1 MGESSRRSTPHFG
14 DTPARRSQRRW
25 PEAEAPYAFVAPSFP
40 ETGRTVR
47 DGVLYIHGH
56 TLRGAVGGG
65 AALGDTGTSSV
76 VDLLAEQTG
85 RRTGLVDLATV
96 EAGASAIRN
105 RIGKLISAGITI
117 LVFDAVE
124 RSSLQRIV
132 SAVIKAY
139 PDGLLAGSAGLSSA
153 LARRLRPN
161 PTAIADSGGAARDG
175 PVLVVAGSVNPVTL
189 AQLDRLANM
198 AGVNTVWV
206 DGASA
211 AESAD
216 KADAELR
223 RTLRG
228 VASAFG
234 RGRDVVIR
242 WTPKTERL
250 LASTQAPTLMKTG
263 DLLSGFLQHLSA
275 QIFAESRPAA
285 LILHRRRDSVRRTIG
300 TRCPRSRSS
309 YRATTR
315 RRPRNGRRRRC
326 PRDCGNNESRR
337 LRRRTGPSCDRR
349 ALQPA
354 TPRRLRRGGSRAALP
369 GSALTASGVS
379 SLVGAHL
386 CVRPRRSGTRAD
398 TRSAPQGDR
407 LHPPNLPDRCS
418 GSLADL
424 FEVFGQGVALGG
436 EGGSRAAPTGIVVD
450 QDKG

>member
-1 MGESSRRSTPHFG
+1 M
-14 DTPARRSQRRW
+14 
-25 PEAEAPYAFVAPSFP
+25 
-40 ETGRTVR
+40 
-47 DGVLYIHGH
+47 
-56 TLRGAVGGG
+56 
-65 AALGDTGTSSV
+65 
-76 VDLLAEQTG
+76 DLLAEQTG

-285 LILHRRRDSVRRTIG
+285 LIL
-300 TRCPRSRSS
+300 
-309 YRATTR
+309 
-315 RRPRNGRRRRC
+315 
-326 PRDCGNNESRR
+326 
-337 LRRRTGPSCDRR
+337 TGGETAYAVLSGLG
-349 ALQPA
+349 AQGVVLHTELQPGVVLGTVAGGDAHGIAVITKAGGFGDEQALVA
-354 TPRRLRRGGSRAALP
+354 TVEHFNRN
-369 GSALTASGVS
+369 ASTPS
-379 SLVGAHL
+379 
-386 CVRPRRSGTRAD
+386 
-398 TRSAPQGDR
+398 
-407 LHPPNLPDRCS
+407 
-418 GSLADL
+418 
-424 FEVFGQGVALGG
+424 
-436 EGGSRAAPTGIVVD
+436 
-450 QDKG
+450 